1 MKIPLLAGR
10 AFSPPDR
17 EGAQRVVVISRRMAD
32 EFWPGED
39 PLGRPIQIGSQPA
52 GVVVGIV
59 ANVRSQ
65 TLATAAQ
72 PEMYV
77 PHAQSGQRSMM
88 YVIKSSL
95 GTAQVLGASREVVK
109 QLDARLPL
117 IGPSSMQDVVDEQL
131 ARPRFYLVLI
141 GLFAVLSVVLAAI
154 GIYGVVAYVV
164 AQRTREIGVRMALGA
179 RQGQVVGLM
188 LWQGL
193 RPAALGM
200 AIGLIVAIGG
210 ARLIRGLLYEV
221 QPHDPMTFVAV
232 SMGLLVVVVIACAIP
247 ARRASGVAP
256 AEALRS
262 E

>member
-1 MKIPLLAGR
+1 MFL
-10 AFSPPDR
+10 PPDR

-32 EFWPGED
+32 VFWPGED
-39 PLGRPIQIGSQPA
+39 PVGRPIQIGSQPA

-72 PEMYV
+72 PEMHV
-77 PHAQSGQRSMM
+77 PHAQSGQASMM

-117 IGPSSMQDVVDEQL
+117 IGPSSMQDVVEEQL

-164 AQRTREIGVRMALGA
+164 ATHARSAYAQALA
-179 RQGQVVGLM
+179 RARVSGGLDAVA
-188 LWQGL
+188 GL
-193 RPAALGM
+193 RPAAVGM
-200 AIGLIVAIGG
+200 AIGLVAAIGG
-210 ARLIRGLLYEV
+210 AQLIRGLLHEV
-221 QPHDPMTFVAV
+221 RPHDPMTFVAV
-232 SMGLLVVVVIACAIP
+232 SMGLLLVVVIACAIP

-256 AEALRS
+256 AEALRG